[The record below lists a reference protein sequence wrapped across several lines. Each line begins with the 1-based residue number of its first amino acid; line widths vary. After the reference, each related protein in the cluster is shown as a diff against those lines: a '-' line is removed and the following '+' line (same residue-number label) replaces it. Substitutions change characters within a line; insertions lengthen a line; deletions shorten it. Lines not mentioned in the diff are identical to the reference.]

1 MSLASCVPSSAALA
15 PRRSAPRALRESS
28 RIASSRRRARFVVR
42 AGAPVKTVEEAK
54 EMLDREGYKM
64 LDIRPFKAYDRE
76 HLTKPP
82 QCTVSTPWIPEDGA
96 KKLIE
101 RVENQGFRP
110 SSGRLLVADFDGDTV
125 RAAADALF
133 EAGYTEVVAVEGG
146 YNGWRKIFTTC
157 GRRRPPQGKWVS
169 TGKGGESLK
178 SGLTLDPNVAAAY
191 EENWGK
197 APPNHGET
205 GESLAKKAVEA
216 IQAGEQPT
224 APAGKRPDGFTN
236 AERPD
241 VVLQPLAMDAEIAA
255 KRREAEERGH
265 KVAYSNTISG
275 GEGGEWGSDW
285 DTYYTEDESRTPY
298 YVNRV
303 TGTTQWEQPRRWWS
317 NGKWID
323 AK

>member
-1 MSLASCVPSSAALA
+1 M
-15 PRRSAPRALRESS
+15 
-28 RIASSRRRARFVVR
+28 
-42 AGAPVKTVEEAK
+42 KTVEEAK

-82 QCTVSTPWIPEDGA
+82 QCTVSTPDPEDGA

-110 SSGRLLVADFDGDTV
+110 YSGRLLVADSTATPSRGGGCAV
-125 RAAADALF
+125 RGWAHR
-133 EAGYTEVVAVEGG
+133 GG
-146 YNGWRKIFTTC
+146 RRRGRAQRLAQNPPP
-157 GRRRPPQGKWVS
+157 GRRRPLQGKWVS
-169 TGKGGESLK
+169 TGKGGESPK
-178 SGLTLDPNVAAAY
+178 SGLTGSQRRAAY

-205 GESLAKKAVEA
+205 AESGEEGCRGDSGWRAPA
-216 IQAGEQPT
+216 

-241 VVLQPLAMDAEIAA
+241 VVLQPLAMDARLSPNAA
-255 KRREAEERGH
+255 AEERGH